1 MINESEIKAYNSD
14 PYAEE
19 SMFYGIQSPDI
30 LESVCNDNSLC
41 LPGSVVDETQ

>member
-30 LESVCNDNSLC
+30 LESVHPSDSGEGV
-41 LPGSVVDETQ
+41 PGMDVQE